1 MTEPTMPRHTP
12 VSTRA
17 ILDLALKSEWFQ
29 VYARLRA
36 LAWKHDYK
44 NTDWLDA
51 METAD
56 LLGMSWANVK
66 KITAELK
73 DHKIIDWTND
83 GKNRRRYFFVEVRL
97 ELGSKAQIGASSSS
111 SSINTLISQE
121 DLLLPGKAQIG
132 AMESD
137 VILDK
142 ESWQALREA
151 GIGEPARTELS
162 DLPAV
167 TARYIRAMAAQAK
180 RDGVTAGGLI
190 YRIHNDWPA
199 PEWCE
204 QCGELDGEHADS
216 CPTQADRLARLAAE
230 RERRA
235 CAQEKPIMSAEM
247 QEDARIWS
255 QALGELQLQLTGATF
270 DTWLGRT
277 RLIGRENGTFII
289 GVHNAAAC
297 DWLENR
303 LIGKINRT
311 LTGIVGKS
319 VAARFVVWN
328 KELGEAEG
336 EPLLR
341 AGGI

>member
-97 ELGSKAQIGASSSS
+97 ELGAKAQICAPSSSS
-111 SSINTLISQE
+111 GINTLISQE

-162 DLPAV
+162 NLPAV

-199 PEWCE
+199 PEWCG
-204 QCGELDGEHADS
+204 QCGELDGEHAGS
-216 CPTQADRLARLAAE
+216 CPTQAERRVRESSAAE
-230 RERRA
+230 RDRNTLAE
-235 CAQEKPIMSAEM
+235 EKRGQPMSAEM
-247 QEDARIWS
+247 QEAEHVWK
-255 QALGELQLQLTGATF
+255 QALVELQLQLTGATF

-277 RLIGRENGTFII
+277 RLISSEDGTFII
-289 GVHNAAAC
+289 GVHNRYAQ

-303 LIGKINRT
+303 LASMVQRT

-319 VAARFVVWN
+319 TSVRFVVYGAQN
-328 KELGEAEG
+328 ELSSISQSE
-336 EPLLR
+336 
-341 AGGI
+341 